1 MKKIYI
7 EHSYLVNENNWDKI
21 KSIFSDHPDFE
32 FVASDW
38 NLIEISQ
45 ANDRD
50 QARRRVD
57 FIESLNPK
65 WLFFKTEI
73 QKLEV
78 KSFLYR
84 YLYGSIAPYSVF
96 TDQFH
101 KAVALSIGQVPN
113 AGWNLWRFVESYIN
127 NPDILA
133 PIQEQKLIYIQN
145 FQKLASLQKKDIQK
159 KDREIIGHWIKD
171 VLPDKKSN
179 GSLLNDTDKQQAI
192 DFCLN
197 DVPRFFKECP
207 YFNFENTL
215 FDIRFSDKQRSAK
228 KSDVIDL
235 EHACCS
241 VPYCDVV
248 VIGDKYLRQISD
260 IANKS
265 LKMGQIVSCISE
277 I

>member
-1 MKKIYI
+1 MKNIYI
-7 EHSYLVNENNWDKI
+7 EHSYLVNEDNWGKI
-21 KSIFSDHPDFE
+21 KKFFSDHPDFK

-45 ANDRD
+45 ATDKA

-57 FIESLNPK
+57 FIESLNPIWVIIK
-65 WLFFKTEI
+65 PEI

-84 YLYGSIAPYSVF
+84 NLYGSEEPYSVF

-101 KAVALSIGQVPN
+101 KTVALAIGREPEG
-113 AGWNLWRFVESYIN
+113 GWKLWGFVEHYIDH
-127 NPDILA
+127 PDSLA
-133 PIQEQKLIYIQN
+133 PIQAEKPRYIQS
-145 FQKLASLQKKDIQK
+145 FQKLVGVSKKNLKKKDM
-159 KDREIIGHWIKD
+159 EIFSEWIKD
-171 VLPDKKSN
+171 VFPDKKPD
-179 GSLLNDTDKQQAI
+179 GSALNDADKQYAI

-197 DVPRFFKECP
+197 DISKFLGECP

-215 FDIRFSDKQRSAK
+215 FDIRHSDKTRPPK
-228 KSDVIDL
+228 ESDAIDL
-235 EHACCS
+235 EHDCCS

-248 VIGDKYLRQISD
+248 VIGDKHLRHIAD

-265 LKMGQIVSCISE
+265 LKMAKIVSCVSE